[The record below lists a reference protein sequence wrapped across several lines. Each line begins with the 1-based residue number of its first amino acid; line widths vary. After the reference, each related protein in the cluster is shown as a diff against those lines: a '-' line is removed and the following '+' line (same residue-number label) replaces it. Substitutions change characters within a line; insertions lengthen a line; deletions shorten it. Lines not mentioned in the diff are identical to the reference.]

1 MKKAFNIILFL
12 LIGLATSAQ
21 VFPVETIISN
31 GVDDQRINFVILSD
45 GYTNPQLSTFITDAS
60 NISDD
65 VFNKSPFLE
74 YASFFNVYAVK
85 VPSNQSG
92 ADHPGTAT
100 DVSEPAHPV
109 SYVDNYFGSTFD
121 YFNIHRLLVPENSSA
136 IFSVLANN
144 FPAYDQII
152 VLTNT
157 PYYGGSGGVFAT
169 TSLENSASEI
179 AIHEI
184 GHSFAYLADEY
195 WAGNAYA
202 NEKANMTA
210 NSNPATVKW
219 SEWVGQ
225 GGINVYAHGNSG
237 NQANWFR
244 PHQSCEMRFLNQ
256 QFCAVCREAFID
268 RIYDLTDPIDNYSPA
283 TGIINFTGS
292 PLSFSLDLVTPIPNT
307 LKTIWLMNGT
317 PIASFTDNIVL
328 NTGDIPQGN
337 NNILEVQVIDTTLMS
352 KSYAPASGY
361 VFSLNW
367 TIKNTIL
374 PVELFNFTAL
384 DRGTHVDLSWSVDHE
399 KDIKN
404 YEVQRSGNGID
415 FQAINS
421 LDPLANYGGPADYYM
436 SDIYPLEGKNYY
448 RIKINELDGSFDL
461 SPIRVI
467 NRVEKFFFKIFP
479 NPVNANLYLNYSNSN
494 FHADLSAEII
504 SRDGK
509 IILSTKLNPEQGMH
523 QTELNL
529 SSLSAGLYYLRLKR
543 GDYVQDFEVVKE

>member
-1 MKKAFNIILFL
+1 MNRAFNTLLLLFL
-12 LIGLATSAQ
+12 GLASSAQ

-45 GYTNPQLSTFITDAS
+45 GYTGPQLTTFITDAT
-60 NISDD
+60 NISGD

-74 YASFFNVYAVK
+74 YASFFNVYAIK
-85 VPSNQSG
+85 VPSGESG
-92 ADHPGTAT
+92 ADHPGTAS

-109 SYVDNYFGSTFD
+109 IDVDNYFGSTFD
-121 YFNIHRLLVPENSSA
+121 YFNIHRLLVPVNSSA
-136 IFSVLANN
+136 VFSVLANSY
-144 FPAYDQII
+144 AGYDQII

-195 WAGNAYA
+195 WAGDAYA

-210 NSNPATVKW
+210 NSNPVTVKW

-244 PHQSCEMRFLNQ
+244 PHQNCEMRFLNQ
-256 QFCAVCREAFID
+256 QFCAVCKEAFID

-283 TGIINFTGS
+283 TGIITYTGS
-292 PLSFSLDLVTPIPNT
+292 PLNFSLDLVTPVPNT
-307 LKTIWLMNGT
+307 LKTVWLMNGV
-317 PIASFTDNIVL
+317 PFASYTDDITL
-328 NTGDIPQGN
+328 NGGDIPQGN
-337 NNILEVQVIDTTLMS
+337 NTLEVQVIDTTLMS

-367 TIKNTIL
+367 TVKNNIL
-374 PVELFNFTAL
+374 PVELFNFVAL
-384 DRGTHVDLSWSVDHE
+384 DRGTYVDLSWSVDHE
-399 KDIKN
+399 QDIKN

-415 FQAINS
+415 FHSLNS
-421 LDPLANYGGPADYYM
+421 LQPKANDGGPADYEM
-436 SDIYPLEGKNYY
+436 SDIYPLDGKNYY
-448 RIKINELDGSFDL
+448 RIKIHESDGSFNF

-467 NRVEKFFFKIFP
+467 NR
-479 NPVNANLYLNYSNSN
+479 
-494 FHADLSAEII
+494 
-504 SRDGK
+504 
-509 IILSTKLNPEQGMH
+509 
-523 QTELNL
+523 
-529 SSLSAGLYYLRLKR
+529 
-543 GDYVQDFEVVKE
+543 